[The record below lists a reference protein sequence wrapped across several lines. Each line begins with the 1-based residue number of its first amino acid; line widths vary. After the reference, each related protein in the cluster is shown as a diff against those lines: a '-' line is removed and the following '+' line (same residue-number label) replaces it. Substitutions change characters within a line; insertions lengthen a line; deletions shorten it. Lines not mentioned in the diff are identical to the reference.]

1 MSSTDLNPRADL
13 ESLGWNE
20 LVALKRE
27 LSSFLREI
35 TNKIIKIEDT
45 DFRSLNDNIQK
56 EKDNLNSLVLR
67 SKQIRAEIDS
77 NNSKLY
83 DTSKKISEAK
93 NFLSIMESRLP
104 SEKEADLLKIID
116 SNQKLLDEK
125 IYKNER
131 ERIEIIS
138 SLNDVKMKREAIKAI
153 HSIKEQLAQYNT
165 YSETLNRSLKTSYEE
180 QQSLQRIILESQ
192 KNINTLFI
200 SRRNASDER
209 QAYLK
214 QYEAY
219 LSHLDRINSRL
230 DAMAEVRKKQRQ
242 EYGHNFPHDALFKVK
257 EEAKKKLEKG
267 SKLSFEELKLLY
279 SEKA

>member
-1 MSSTDLNPRADL
+1 
-13 ESLGWNE
+13 
-20 LVALKRE
+20 
-27 LSSFLREI
+27 
-35 TNKIIKIEDT
+35 
-45 DFRSLNDNIQK
+45 
-56 EKDNLNSLVLR
+56 
-67 SKQIRAEIDS
+67 
-77 NNSKLY
+77 
-83 DTSKKISEAK
+83 
-93 NFLSIMESRLP
+93 MESRLP

-125 IYKNER
+125 IYRNER
-131 ERIEIIS
+131 ERIEILS

-192 KNINTLFI
+192 NNINTLFI

-219 LSHLDRINSRL
+219 LSQLDRINSRL

-242 EYGHNFPHDALFKVK
+242 RKSLRKDRNSV
-257 EEAKKKLEKG
+257 
-267 SKLSFEELKLLY
+267 LKN
-279 SEKA
+279 